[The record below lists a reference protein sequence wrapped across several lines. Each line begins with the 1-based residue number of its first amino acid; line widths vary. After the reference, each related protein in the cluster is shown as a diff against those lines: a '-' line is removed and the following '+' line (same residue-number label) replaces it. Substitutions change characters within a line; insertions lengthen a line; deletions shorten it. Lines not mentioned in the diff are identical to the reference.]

1 MYIYTQNTSIV
12 MDVFLEE
19 KIDEIVE
26 KIREEYNIEQD
37 FEYVE
42 TSKAGDLFLPG
53 QRWSYCSGPPLDGE
67 QERIFL
73 TEFIKKVA
81 TRDDT
86 IVDDYKEFM
95 KGVLKMV
102 DDDTRKKK
110 LFFLKGDTQ
119 NPLLAKIHS
128 ELVKEAEKWSADQLS
143 GKNFEIELPTT
154 VVRRPL
160 ELPTTVV
167 RPTRSREIA
176 ERGLKRYWKNFRRW
190 LKNLYPFNYN

>member
-1 MYIYTQNTSIV
+1 

-26 KIREEYNIEQD
+26 KIKEVYNIEQD

-42 TSKAGDLFLPG
+42 RSKAGDLFLPG
-53 QRWSYCSGPPLDGE
+53 QRWSYCSGPPLNGE

-86 IVDDYKEFM
+86 IVDDYKEYM

-102 DDDTRKKK
+102 DDDTKKKK
-110 LFFLKGDTQ
+110 LFFLKGNTQ

-128 ELVKEAEKWSADQLS
+128 ELVKEAEKWSAKRLPVEI
-143 GKNFEIELPTT
+143 EIELPTT
-154 VVRRPL
+154 VVRRPVEIL
-160 ELPTTVV
+160 TTVV

-176 ERGLKRYWKNFRRW
+176 ERGLKRYWKIFRRW